1 MPCAGG
7 DDQVAMQHKRALKNT
22 LIATA
27 GTMGAAGIVTFLA
40 PLFGGG
46 GSLSGA
52 PQAITAVQTVL
63 NDASGWLLGLAPVG
77 GALVAGY
84 HWFMSGPGSE

>member
-1 MPCAGG
+1 MACSGG
-7 DDQVAMQHKRALKNT
+7 DYQVAVRHKRALKNT

-46 GSLSGA
+46 GSVSGA
-52 PQAITAVQTVL
+52 PQAITAVQTVIT
-63 NDASGWLLGLAPVG
+63 DASGWMLALAPVG
-77 GALVAGY
+77 GGLVAAY
-84 HWFMSGPGSE
+84 HWFMSGPG

>member
-1 MPCAGG
+1 MACSGG
-7 DDQVAMQHKRALKNT
+7 DDQVAMRHKRALKNT

-40 PLFGGG
+40 PLFGG
-46 GSLSGA
+46 SVSGA
-52 PQAITAVQTVL
+52 PQAITAAQTVL
-63 NDASGWLLGLAPVG
+63 KDASGWLTALAPVG
-77 GALVAGY
+77 GGLVAGY